1 MVNYQNFCS
10 LPVTRQ
16 ATRKGNL
23 QDLNKLH
30 QSLMTIRSCT
40 SNSKTSAGDES
51 KNATSSS
58 QASNQATKLP
68 EIKSMPNGLT
78 DLVTKT
84 SEAGWPSLQNI
95 SLLALRC
102 DAAGVTI
109 EQVEDFFC
117 RNFRKKEKKDDLSK
131 KRPNHFYSKVVYDR
145 WEGGKR
151 DKSLAGFLD
160 YFKNNLVNDTTRVG
174 MPIKRAEY
182 VMAVWRLGLI
192 LEKCHSEG
200 LAGDLARIEECGIEL
215 LERDPI
221 LAIMAGLA
229 RLSQEELVGGMAEGV
244 APHLAKAVP
253 HLVKVKE
260 KVVPHLVKEVTQVR
274 EVATSAAS
282 LPSLLL
288 HTQIARVV
296 DRLAALP
303 DVSAHAAVRLQLIKA
318 RGTWSQGVYSVSLDA
333 LSAATTSFICLAI
346 PSLESDPEQTEDFL
360 TSCLP
365 FVSTWHQL
373 ATAAMQHKLGP
384 ALDYLMAIAEVSGR
398 REGGGLGS
406 LPTYALLLAAKE
418 QGDWEIFEQLEPRL
432 PAKLRSEKFER
443 IFSVKS
449 MTEETKNFF
458 AREHVKR
465 LLTEKVVV
473 ANAEPVQNSLE
484 DDDSD
489 SREAPD
495 EAYNPVM
502 EPSTA
507 TEEQSQCEENQS
519 ARVENVQQ
527 DDPRSEAI
535 NVQLLEIG
543 ILELVAVGKVP
554 EVVEIIQDS
563 AAFGRLPTSD
573 AIQATVGLLES
584 LSDIKSLGQLYRA
597 LPPSPQRS
605 LVFES
610 KSKLQLNKVSEL
622 WGAGKRLEAWVRLV
636 ELYKASSEAAVQ
648 GEISQQAGSTVL
660 ASCLLYCRAY
670 IESSVLSMDDPQ
682 ILKAMRSGA
691 EAVAGAQR
699 DPSLLVILWEAF
711 FFAPTFQEQQEAGQL
726 QSELPWLLNCVQ
738 VEQVISR
745 CRKYEKELFFRNLLE
760 ASLRQLPDSENE
772 EGALAATILKS
783 RSFEEL
789 LAYQVR
795 GYNLKGA
802 QETLATAQS
811 LGVQLSADYHELYID
826 LEKEV
831 AADFGK
837 KPIKA
842 TLNWLKQ
849 AFTPLEKEGGK

>member
-1 MVNYQNFCS
+1 
-10 LPVTRQ
+10 
-16 ATRKGNL
+16 
-23 QDLNKLH
+23 
-30 QSLMTIRSCT
+30 
-40 SNSKTSAGDES
+40 
-51 KNATSSS
+51 
-58 QASNQATKLP
+58 
-68 EIKSMPNGLT
+68 
-78 DLVTKT
+78 
-84 SEAGWPSLQNI
+84 
-95 SLLALRC
+95 
-102 DAAGVTI
+102 
-109 EQVEDFFC
+109 VEDFFC
-117 RNFRKKEKKDDLSK
+117 RNFRKKNKKENLGK
-131 KRPNHFYSKVVYDR
+131 ERPNHFYSKVVYDR

-151 DKSLAGFLD
+151 DNSLAGFLD
-160 YFKNNLVNDTTRVG
+160 YFKNNLVDDTARVG

-200 LAGDLARIEECGIEL
+200 LAGDLARIEECGIEI
-215 LERDPI
+215 LEKDPI

-244 APHLAKAVP
+244 APHVAKAVP

-260 KVVPHLVKEVTQVR
+260 KVVPHLVKEVTQVK

-296 DRLAALP
+296 DRLVALP
-303 DVSAHAAVRLQLIKA
+303 DVSPHAAVRLQLIKA
-318 RGTWSQGVYSVSLDA
+318 GGTWSQGIYSVSLDA

-360 TSCLP
+360 ASCLP
-365 FVSTWHQL
+365 FVSTWHHL

-406 LPTYALLLAAKE
+406 LPTYAMWLAAGE
-418 QGDWEIFEQLEPRL
+418 QGDWGILEQLEPRL
-432 PAKLRSEKFER
+432 PAKLRSDKFER

-449 MTEETKNFF
+449 MTEETKHFF
-458 AREHVKR
+458 AKEHVKR

-473 ANAEPVQNSLE
+473 ANAEPVQNSFDKE
-484 DDDSD
+484 DNS
-489 SREAPD
+489 EAPD
-495 EAYNPVM
+495 KAKNPVT
-502 EPSTA
+502 EPST
-507 TEEQSQCEENQS
+507 EDQSQCLNEENQS
-519 ARVENVQQ
+519 ARVANVQQ

-543 ILELVAVGKVP
+543 ILELVAAGKVP

-584 LSDIKSLGQLYRA
+584 LSDIKSLGLLYRS
-597 LPPSPQRS
+597 LPPSLQRS
-605 LVFES
+605 LVFETR
-610 KSKLQLNKVSEL
+610 SKLQLNKVSTL
-622 WGAGKRLEAWVRLV
+622 WDSGKRLEAWVRLV

-648 GEISQQAGSTVL
+648 EEIDQQAGSTVL

-711 FFAPTFQEQQEAGQL
+711 FFAPTFQEQQEANQL

-760 ASLRQLPDSENE
+760 ASLRQLPDIENE

-811 LGVQLSADYHELYID
+811 LGVQLSADYHELYVD

-831 AADFGK
+831 ATDFGK
-837 KPIKA
+837 KPLKA

-849 AFTPLEKEGGK
+849 TFTPLEKEGGK